1 VRLVPFLDADHRLLA
16 ALRRV
21 PLLAVDAALAG
32 VVALVTLTSVV
43 VDDRNDP
50 TLRLTGWGV
59 ALLVAEIVPL
69 VFRRRA
75 PLAVLLVVTA
85 ATMAYGIAELPDPAI
100 TFALALAVYTFAAY
114 RRRSVT
120 LPFALAAVVL
130 GTATILLSGDS
141 DVADVAVNYTVGITA
156 WVVGDTVRSQREQA
170 ARAEAQRAG
179 DARRAVAEERVRI
192 ARDLHDVVAHHLS
205 VIVVQAE
212 AAQEVLDA
220 RPDQAGAAM
229 GRVADTARTA
239 LTELRRVLGVLRSDA
254 EADGGAARAPQPDL
268 AGVDDLVA
276 AVREAGLTVDVRTE
290 GAARPVTGV
299 VGLAAYR
306 VVQEALTNVLRHAAA
321 RRAEV
326 ALSFGDDALVV
337 TVSDDGRGPVGGGDG
352 GHGIAGMRERVAIAG
367 GSLDAGPRDG
377 GGFAVRA
384 RLPLAP

>member
-1 VRLVPFLDADHRLLA
+1 
-16 ALRRV
+16 
-21 PLLAVDAALAG
+21 
-32 VVALVTLTSVV
+32 
-43 VDDRNDP
+43 
-50 TLRLTGWGV
+50 
-59 ALLVAEIVPL
+59 
-69 VFRRRA
+69 
-75 PLAVLLVVTA
+75 
-85 ATMAYGIAELPDPAI
+85 
-100 TFALALAVYTFAAY
+100 
-114 RRRSVT
+114 
-120 LPFALAAVVL
+120 
-130 GTATILLSGDS
+130 
-141 DVADVAVNYTVGITA
+141 
-156 WVVGDTVRSQREQA
+156 
-170 ARAEAQRAG
+170 
-179 DARRAVAEERVRI
+179 
-192 ARDLHDVVAHHLS
+192 
-205 VIVVQAE
+205 
-212 AAQEVLDA
+212 
-220 RPDQAGAAM
+220 M

-299 VGLAAYR
+299 VGVAAYR

-337 TVSDDGRGPVGGGDG
+337 TVSDDGRGPAGGGDG

-384 RLPLAP
+384 RLPLTP